1 MTGTAPPRPLAPMV
15 ALPAAVAVAALA
27 LAASALSL
35 RNGFALDDVGLIQV
49 NPTVQSLAR
58 PWRFFAQSYWHPIL
72 PQTLYRPLTKL
83 GFALQW
89 AAGGGSPWPFHAVSV
104 ALYVAVAVAV
114 LRLAR
119 QLLPPVA
126 AWVAAALFAVHPV
139 HVEVSANV
147 AGQAEL
153 LAALP
158 VVVAVALHLRWR
170 RVGPLAARQVAALA
184 GLYALA
190 CMAKEHGIVLPGLL
204 VVAEV
209 TVLRAAPR
217 DRRGLARLAMALAAV
232 AVAVIAA
239 RRAALGLFQG
249 DYPAP
254 ALLRATLPERWLTML
269 GVVPEW
275 LRLLLWPAHLQ
286 ADYSPQEIVTATAL
300 GPAQLAGAL
309 ALAALVTALVA
320 AWRHAP
326 AVAFGLA
333 WMAVAIAPVSNLFFA
348 AGIVLAERTLFLP
361 SVGAMVA
368 LAGAGAALSGRWS
381 WGARRPAPAAGLLL
395 AVLALGV
402 WRSNARIP
410 VWRDAAALFEA
421 TVRDAP
427 RSYKAH
433 AMYGQYLFDVGRP
446 RDGEREYRAAI
457 ALYPDD
463 GTVLAGLAD
472 RYAAAGLC
480 APAIPLYRRAAELM
494 PAWAHPRE
502 RLAGC
507 LARGPAPGAP

>member
-1 MTGTAPPRPLAPMV
+1 MSAPAPPRPPAPTL
-15 ALPAAVAVAALA
+15 ALPATVAVAALA

-58 PWRFFAQSYWHPIL
+58 PWRFFAESYWHPLL
-72 PQTLYRPLTKL
+72 PQTLYRPVTKL

-89 AAGGGSPWPFHAVSV
+89 AAGGGAPWVFHAVSV

-126 AWVAAALFAVHPV
+126 AWAAAALFAVHPV

-158 VVVAVALHLRWR
+158 LLAAVALHVGWR
-170 RVGPLAARQVAALA
+170 RAGPLAAPQVAALA

-190 CMAKEHGIVLPGLL
+190 CLAKEHGIVLPGLL
-204 VVAEV
+204 AAAEL
-209 TVLRAAPR
+209 TVLRGAPG
-217 DRRGLARLAMALAAV
+217 DRRGLTRVAAALAPV
-232 AVAVIAA
+232 AVAVVAA

-254 ALLRATLPERWLTML
+254 ALLRASVPDRWLTML

-275 LRLLLWPAHLQ
+275 VRLLLWPAHLQ
-286 ADYSPQEIVTATAL
+286 ADYSPQEIATATAV
-300 GPAQLAGAL
+300 GPAQLAGVVALL
-309 ALAALVTALVA
+309 ALAAVLVV
-320 AWRHAP
+320 AWRRAP

-333 WMAVAIAPVSNLFFA
+333 WMAVAIAPVSNVFFA

-368 LAGAGAALSGRWS
+368 LAGAGQALLGGRP
-381 WGARRPAPAAGLLL
+381 RLLRHPALGAGLLL
-395 AVLALGV
+395 AALALGV
-402 WRSNARIP
+402 WRSNVRIP
-410 VWRDAAALFEA
+410 AWRDAAALFEA

-433 AMYGQYLFDVGRP
+433 AMYGQYLFDAGRP

-480 APAIPLYRRAAELM
+480 APAVPLYRRAADLM
-494 PAWAHPRE
+494 PSWAHPRE
-502 RLAGC
+502 RLAEC
-507 LARGPAPGAP
+507 LARLPAPGAR